1 MKHGLF
7 HRAKL
12 LVGVERTLGASF
24 TIDGFFRSLSTMPE
38 TPSGDQPKVAQPSP
52 NISLDPKLSWA
63 QIAQKKRVSLVHRHF
78 TIANAGETNQQT
90 VIHSHVFRRGRSP
103 GSIFFDVSSRSG
115 TVKDIL
121 KMLTEQY
128 NHVNG
133 VLVHREGPRVI
144 VEAYFN
150 TQEEYARALSCGLEF
165 PQQTFVRG
173 SAGITGDAIVK
184 KIRLT
189 HLPFMDLEKLKAG
202 LHSTMAMYGQVL
214 DVGINRDETTNLFM
228 GNGFA
233 VLNVAPIEGE
243 QDFLPLG
250 HHIAWEGDENNLIYA
265 TYADMPLHC
274 SRCHDAG
281 HGVKDCPLRRS
292 QMRECWNCGA
302 RGHLSYNCPRKKD
315 WVPGDDNRSRRKTNR
330 SQHSVVSDDVP
341 KPTDSAV
348 QHDRKRKSR
357 HQVEP
362 AATVVEQPSV
372 LEQVDNP
379 TATDNLDDDSS
390 SDFEETMDTDPDVD
404 MTDQSEL
411 EATLDQIVMAVSDGI
426 IEETLPNNILASAST
441 ITLSKDWYRRLP
453 LSEVC
458 MDTIEKE
465 KFTEHQERIL
475 AAIIYHRLDEM
486 GKADQ
491 HAAHLFARVTRSGR
505 IRFPSAPTEAGSQ

>member
-1 MKHGLF
+1 
-7 HRAKL
+7 
-12 LVGVERTLGASF
+12 
-24 TIDGFFRSLSTMPE
+24 MPE
-38 TPSGDQPKVAQPSP
+38 TPSGDHLEVAQTPP
-52 NISLDPKLSWA
+52 TISLDPKLSWA

-115 TVKDIL
+115 TLKDIL
-121 KMLTEQY
+121 KLLTEQFH
-128 NHVNG
+128 HVNG
-133 VLVHREGPRVI
+133 VLVHREGPRV
-144 VEAYFN
+144 VLEAYFN
-150 TQEEYARALSCGLEF
+150 TQEESARALTRGLEF

-173 SAGITGDAIVK
+173 TAGITGDAIVK

-202 LHSTMAMYGQVL
+202 LHATMAMYGQVL

-315 WVPGDDNRSRRKTNR
+315 WVLGEENRTRRKTNR
-330 SQHSVVSDDVP
+330 SQHTVVTEDIP
-341 KPTDSAV
+341 KLTDRV
-348 QHDRKRKSR
+348 DQNVRKRKSR

-362 AATVVEQPSV
+362 STPIIEQPSLV
-372 LEQVDNP
+372 EQADSTTAADIPDEDSASDLE
-379 TATDNLDDDSS
+379 DS
-390 SDFEETMDTDPDVD
+390 MDTDLDVD
-404 MTDQSEL
+404 MTQQSEL
-411 EATLDQIVMAVSDGI
+411 EETIDQVVVAVCDGTYEAMLSSDV
-426 IEETLPNNILASAST
+426 LKSAQVV
-441 ITLSKDWYRRLP
+441 TLSKDWYRRLP
-453 LSEVC
+453 MSNGC
-458 MDTIEKE
+458 MDMIEAE
-465 KFTEHQERIL
+465 NFDNHQERTL
-475 AAIIYHRLDEM
+475 AAIIYHRLAEM

-491 HAAHLFARVTRSGR
+491 FAAHLFARVTRSGR
-505 IRFPSAPTEAGSQ
+505 ISFPRDPTEAGSQ